1 MGALTSS
8 TVLYFVWTFLL
19 LPKIR
24 SWRLVIASSSSSGVS
39 FLACI
44 VRARACVAFTILSDG
59 VTVGVFIVL
68 CLNLKVSVIM
78 TAPFSVTVLMT

>member
-1 MGALTSS
+1 M
-8 TVLYFVWTFLL
+8 
-19 LPKIR
+19 
-24 SWRLVIASSSSSGVS
+24 ASSSTGGAS
-39 FLACI
+39 FFDCI

-78 TAPFSVTVLMT
+78 TAPFSITVLMT